1 MTGIS
6 RVTRL
11 FALLLCTQLLSAI
24 PAVAQPSGEPLTR
37 IAFGSC
43 ADEEQP
49 QPIWDAVLAYRP
61 QLFLFAGD
69 NVYGDVREGRPV
81 PEADLIE
88 GLAESYAKARKVP
101 GLMAVKNT
109 IPHLAT
115 WDDHDFGKNDAGAEF
130 AGKREAQK
138 LFLDFWDVPEGDP
151 RRSRDGVHHARTYG
165 PEGMRVQVIMLDT
178 RFFRSPFKPTDE
190 RGASGKERYLPD
202 ADPSKTMLGEEQWS
216 WLAERLRE
224 PAELRLIVSSIQVL
238 ADGHG
243 WERWGNLPHERQR
256 LFDLIG
262 ETKASG
268 VVLLSGD
275 RHIGGLYREGA
286 GTPYALT
293 EITSSGLNR
302 TFPANREP
310 GPNRIGA
317 VYGAANF
324 GTLDIDWW
332 AGTIT
337 LSLRAQNGEAVR
349 RNTLSLRDLSAPPRR

>member
-1 MTGIS
+1 M
-6 RVTRL
+6 
-11 FALLLCTQLLSAI
+11 A
-24 PAVAQPSGEPLTR
+24 EPLTR

-88 GLAESYAKARKVP
+88 GLAESYAKARTVP

-138 LFLDFWDVPEGDP
+138 LFLRFWDVPDGDP
-151 RRSRDGVHHARTYG
+151 RHARDGVHHARIYG

-202 ADPSKTMLGEEQWS
+202 VDGSKTMLGEEQWS
-216 WLAERLRE
+216 WLRERLRD
-224 PAELRLIVSSIQVL
+224 PAELRLIVSSVQVL
-238 ADGHG
+238 AEGHG
-243 WERWGNLPHERQR
+243 WERWGNFPHERQR

-275 RHIGGLYREGA
+275 RHIGALYREGA
-286 GTPYALT
+286 GTPYPLT

-324 GTLDIDWW
+324 GTIDIDWW
-332 AGTIT
+332 EGTIT
-337 LSLRAQNGEAVR
+337 LALRAENGEPVR
-349 RNTLSLRDLSAPPRR
+349 RNTISLRNLSVPRP